1 MLLFPQIPLL
11 FLGCAAILIFLL
23 ARFLRMKNTMMA
35 FMTALSFLIVFVYF
49 FCEAPILHFLDELF
63 PGFTPAVADMITPGM
78 FASNDLGAVLICI
91 VACGLFCLIALYS
104 AEYLKNESRQQ
115 AFYSLLMLML
125 CGFIGMLFSDNLMIV
140 YLFCELTSIC
150 AYTLVAFR
158 RRKDT
163 AIEAGFKYLIMG
175 SVASVVLLMGIALL
189 FQDTGM
195 VQISQIT
202 AAGGLLSQIG
212 LIMILVSFSL
222 KSAFV
227 PMHAWL
233 PDAHGTAPSNISAI
247 LSGILVQGF
256 FYTMLRVCLTL
267 GMDRMVLSSILLGLS
282 LLNILVGNLM
292 GLVQKQTKRLLGYST
307 IAQMGYI
314 GLCIAIGLQTQS
326 TLALQAGFF
335 LIIAHAIAK
344 SLAFLVNGVYQHSF
358 NAATIHDLQHAD
370 QLTPFLSAA
379 FGVSVLSLAAI
390 PPFPGFIGEWTFL
403 TSAFSQMKG
412 WSLVGAIALLAGS
425 LVSLGY
431 YLKLLRN
438 LFFKPAQ
445 ENREHPAGKR
455 TAVSAWLLVPI
466 LVLLTLILV
475 ITVRP
480 QGIMKWTE
488 PAAQFLLMR
497 MK

>member
-11 FLGCAAILIFLL
+11 FLGCAAILLFLL
-23 ARFLRMKNTMMA
+23 ARFLRIKNTFMA
-35 FMTALSFLIVFVYF
+35 CMTAISFLVVLVYF

-63 PGFTPAVADMITPGM
+63 PGFTIAVADMTTSGM
-78 FASNDLGAVLICI
+78 FASNDPGASLICS

-125 CGFIGMLFSDNLMIV
+125 CGFIGMLFTDNLMIV

-150 AYTLVAFR
+150 AYTLVAFK
-158 RRKDT
+158 RKEDT

-189 FQDTGM
+189 FQDTGT

-202 AAGGLLSQIG
+202 AADGLLAQIG
-212 LIMILVSFSL
+212 SIMILVSFSL

-247 LSGILVQGF
+247 LSGVLVQGF

-267 GMDRMVLSSILLGLS
+267 GMDRQVLSSILLVLS

-314 GLCIAIGLQTQS
+314 GLCFAIGLQTGS
-326 TLALQAGFF
+326 PLALQAGFF

-344 SLAFLVNGVYQHSF
+344 SLAFLVNGVYQYSF
-358 NAATIHDLQHAD
+358 NTATIQDLQQAD
-370 QLTPFLSAA
+370 RLTPFLSMA
-379 FGVSVLSLAAI
+379 FALSVLSLAAI

-431 YLKLLRN
+431 YLKILRN
-438 LFFKPAQ
+438 LFFQPNQ
-445 ENREHPAGKR
+445 EEREHPAGKR
-455 TAVSAWLLVPI
+455 PGASAWLLIPI
-466 LVLLTLILV
+466 SILLTLILV
-475 ITVRP
+475 ITVKP

-488 PAAQFLLMR
+488 PAAQFLLMGTR
-497 MK
+497 